1 MDSETSQK
9 LPAID
14 FTNINL
20 SNREFLKSQV
30 YEALV
35 EYGCFEATFDQ
46 IPLDLCKAMLG
57 AIQELFDLPLE
68 IKTLDACKMNHQ
80 GYVGQSPV
88 IPLFESI
95 GIDYANIFERVK
107 TITDIWWPQGNP
119 SFSKT
124 INSFTVKLVELDEM
138 IRKMVLES
146 LGVEKYMQEHMNS
159 TEYLLRVMK
168 YKSPQTSE
176 KKLGLLTHTDQT
188 LVTILYQ
195 NQVGGLEV
203 MTKDE
208 KWISYEPS
216 SPHSFLVIVGDS
228 FNAWSNGRLD
238 SPFHR
243 VMMRGSETRYSL
255 GLFTLP
261 KKGCIVNAPD
271 EMVDEEHPLLFKPFD
286 FAEFLDYRYSEKG
299 LRDPFSLRTYC
310 GV

>member
-1 MDSETSQK
+1 MDSQTSQK

-20 SNREFLKSQV
+20 ANRELVKSQV
-30 YEALV
+30 YQALV
-35 EYGCFEATFDQ
+35 EYGCFEATFDK
-46 IPLDLCKAMLG
+46 IPLHLRKAMFD

-80 GYVGQSPV
+80 GYVGQTPV
-88 IPLFESI
+88 IPLFESL
-95 GIDYANIFERVK
+95 GIDHANIFQRVD
-107 TITDIWWPQGNP
+107 TITNTWWPQGNP

-124 INSFTVKLVELDEM
+124 INSFSVKLAELDET

-146 LGVEKYMQEHMNS
+146 LGVEKYIEEHMKS
-159 TEYLLRVMK
+159 TDYLLRVMK
-168 YKSPQTSE
+168 YKSPQTND
-176 KKLGLLTHTDQT
+176 KKLGLVPHTDQT

-208 KWISYEPS
+208 KWISFKPS
-216 SPHSFLVIVGDS
+216 SPHSFLVLVGDS
-228 FNAWSNGRLD
+228 FKAWSNGRLH

-243 VMMRGSETRYSL
+243 VMMSGNETRYSL

-271 EMVDEEHPLLFKPFD
+271 ELVDEEHPLLFKPYD
-286 FAEFLDYRYSEKG
+286 FVEFLNYRYSEEG
-299 LRDPFSLRTYC
+299 FRDPFSLRTYC